1 MPPIISE
8 TIKDPVFQLA
18 AVVFISALSICVW
31 MMVSALRVKNSRSV
45 TERETGAEPHDA
57 TVNLSQDAKF
67 QLLLENII
75 AISKRLDEL
84 DAKIQAGG
92 SPSDAGA
99 RGDIAAKLDAMY
111 KILAGLSGTEQ
122 K

>member
-1 MPPIISE
+1 MASILSE
-8 TIKDPVFQLA
+8 TIKDPIFQLA

-31 MMVSALRVKNSRSV
+31 MLISALRAGNSLRVS
-45 TERETGAEPHDA
+45 ERETGAAAHDA

-84 DAKIQAGG
+84 DAKIQTGG
-92 SPSDAGA
+92 SPADANA

-111 KILAGLSGTEQ
+111 KILAGLSGSEQ